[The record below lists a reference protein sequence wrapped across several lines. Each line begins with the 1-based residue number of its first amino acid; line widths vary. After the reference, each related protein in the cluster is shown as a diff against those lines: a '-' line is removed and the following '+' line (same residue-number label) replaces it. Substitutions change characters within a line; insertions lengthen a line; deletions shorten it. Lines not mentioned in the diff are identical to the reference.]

1 MMSQSP
7 FAAAMTQLDTAAEI
21 AQLDPAHHAI
31 LRQPKHLHTL
41 ALPVRMDDGDL
52 RVFTAFRSQ
61 YNDALGPYK
70 GGIRFHQEVSEDE
83 VKALSFW
90 MTMKCAVVGIPLGGG
105 KGGVIINP
113 KEHSPQE
120 LERVSRAYVR
130 ALAKNLGPT
139 TDIPAPDVYTNPQI
153 MAWMLDEYETIQQT
167 HLPGMITGKPIALG
181 GSQGRGFST
190 AQGGAWV
197 LDMAAKRMNMNPSE
211 TTVAIQGFGN
221 AGSFMATLLDNL
233 GYKIVAVSDSRGA
246 VVHPEGFDV
255 AVLRAHKA
263 KTGSVV
269 GMAGAHM
276 IDPSD
281 VLTQDVDVLVP
292 AALEGVITQ
301 DNAGAIQAKLIVELA
316 NGPVTP
322 DADTVLHERG
332 IVFVPDI
339 LANAG
344 GVTVSYF
351 EQVQNAMNYYWTE
364 EDVLQKLQ
372 SIMHAAFDAVW
383 ETKEAHHVHMR
394 TAAFV
399 VALRRVSEAM
409 NMRGK

>member
-1 MMSQSP
+1 
-7 FAAAMTQLDTAAEI
+7 
-21 AQLDPAHHAI
+21 
-31 LRQPKHLHTL
+31 
-41 ALPVRMDDGDL
+41 
-52 RVFTAFRSQ
+52 
-61 YNDALGPYK
+61 
-70 GGIRFHQEVSEDE
+70 
-83 VKALSFW
+83 
-90 MTMKCAVVGIPLGGG
+90 
-105 KGGVIINP
+105 
-113 KEHSPQE
+113 
-120 LERVSRAYVR
+120 
-130 ALAKNLGPT
+130 
-139 TDIPAPDVYTNPQI
+139 